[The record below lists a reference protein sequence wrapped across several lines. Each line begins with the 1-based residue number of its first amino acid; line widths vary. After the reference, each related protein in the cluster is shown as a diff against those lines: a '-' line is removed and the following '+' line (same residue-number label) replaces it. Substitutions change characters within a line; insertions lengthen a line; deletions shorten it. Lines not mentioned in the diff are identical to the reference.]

1 MKKLLHER
9 LRGIAESEEAD
20 CDQFVI
26 SVDMKCS
33 DFDSCTNC
41 AKDVLAAIADEIEKY
56 YIPRPRF
63 EDGEPVRVGDSFIQ
77 KCINEEVELSK
88 IGIALYTSDC
98 LNMVWFPDEVVP
110 RPAPKVLDADGVEI
124 KVGDTVYSLLHDGED
139 SFGTRYRVDR
149 LILDDELPVRCF
161 HGTDFGYQFDGTSLT
176 HREPDSL
183 EKLRDDIKIYVRN
196 GWNISQP
203 KAEEFADRLT
213 AIMERDA

>member
-9 LRGIAESEEAD
+9 LREIKNSDCES
-20 CDQFVI
+20 
-26 SVDMKCS
+26 
-33 DFDSCTNC
+33 
-41 AKDVLAAIADEIEKY
+41 LAAVAGVKCHAFCNRYACHKEIYKALADEIEKY

-124 KVGDTVYSLLHDGED
+124 KVGDTIYSTQTGVKLTVIEIINQNGHNL
-139 SFGTRYRVDR
+139 RVRFD
-149 LILDDELPVRCF
+149 
-161 HGTDFGYQFDGTSLT
+161 DGTMSYAMGNLYT

-183 EKLRDDIKIYVRN
+183 EKLRDDIAEWRADVAIPGN
-196 GWNISQP
+196 GWDI
-203 KAEEFADRLT
+203 KTAEWCDRLT
-213 AIMERDA
+213 ALIERGA

>member
-124 KVGDTVYSLLHDGED
+124 KVGDTVWPVDSPDMKMTVDNFQRIYGQDVTVNCEFEGE
-139 SFGTRYRVDR
+139 Y
-149 LILDDELPVRCF
+149 
-161 HGTDFGYQFDGTSLT
+161 YNFDPDKLT

-183 EKLRDDIKIYVRN
+183 EKLLKDMKNHWSESISAADSLAIKD
-196 GWNISQP
+196 W
-203 KAEEFADRLT
+203 ADRLT